1 MKKTL
6 LKRFKIKRN
15 KMLHLPAGQ
24 NHFRSKK
31 KGKVIRQRRKTKG
44 LAKEIVKK
52 IKVKINR

>member
-6 LKRFKIKRN
+6 LKRFKMK
-15 KMLHLPAGQ
+15 KKTVLHLPAGQ

-31 KGKVIRQRRKTKG
+31 KGKVIRQKRKTKG

-52 IKVKINR
+52 IKAKINR